1 MARARKQAEEIVV
14 AHRQRGSSRRAVK
27 EEMLVVKPPIKEK
40 FISER
45 ALPPVQAKTEK
56 QKTYLR
62 YLNDPEVK
70 AVVCLGY
77 HGTGKTFLAAS
88 VAADK
93 LRSNQIEKIIVAR
106 PYVQTGKTA
115 GYRPGTTLEKLYPYV
130 RNVLDTIKSRIGV
143 GAYQI
148 ALADGLTGA
157 IEVQD
162 IESIRGRSFDQPS
175 VLVID
180 EAQQTT
186 PEEMMSIVTRMS
198 DQCLLVLCGDV
209 RQKDIQG
216 QSGLEWFLSFSQ
228 RHHLRGVEVVD
239 FDSPDDIVRGG
250 LVRDIAIGMMKD
262 LERKAA
268 YDSN

>member
-1 MARARKQAEEIVV
+1 MARARKQTEELVS

-27 EEMLVVKPPIKEK
+27 EELLVVKPPIKEK

-45 ALPPVQAKTEK
+45 IRPPVQAKTDK

-62 YLNDPEVK
+62 YLNDQSVR
-70 AVVCLGY
+70 AVVCLGF
-77 HGTGKTFLAAS
+77 HGTGKTYIAAS

-143 GAYQI
+143 AAYQI
-148 ALADGLTGA
+148 ALSDGLTGA

-175 VLVID
+175 VLIID
-180 EAQQTT
+180 ESQQTT

-198 DQCLLVLCGDV
+198 DQCLLILCGDI

-216 QSGLEWFLSFSQ
+216 ESGMEWFLSFSK
-228 RHHLRGVEVVD
+228 RHNLQGVEVVD

-262 LERKAA
+262 QERKGSYA
-268 YDSN
+268 SN